1 MRHMNARQLE
11 EYLRT
16 HTPAPLLLDV
26 REPWEF
32 EICAIEGAQ
41 LIPMNQ
47 IPAACEELD
56 PEREIVL
63 ICHHGIRSRQVGYY
77 MEHRGFTR
85 LINLSGGVD
94 AWSQEVDPHMPR
106 Y

>member
-1 MRHMNARQLE
+1 M
-11 EYLRT
+11 
-16 HTPAPLLLDV
+16 LLDV

-32 EICAIEGAQ
+32 ETCAIEGAQ
-41 LIPMNQ
+41 LTPMREIPD
-47 IPAACEELD
+47 ACEELD
-56 PEREIVL
+56 REREIVL

-77 MEHRGFTR
+77 MEQMGFTN

-94 AWSQEVDPHMPR
+94 AWALEVDPHMPR